1 MTVGLWDYLTTG
13 LQDYRILSKL
23 IFSIVVWEL
32 ILVKLSA
39 NAKIMMKQIFHRI
52 ENNLKGH

>member
-1 MTVGLWDYLTTG
+1 MTVGLWDYFTTG
-13 LQDYRILSKL
+13 LQDYKILSKL

-39 NAKIMMKQIFHRI
+39 NAKIMKKQIFHRI